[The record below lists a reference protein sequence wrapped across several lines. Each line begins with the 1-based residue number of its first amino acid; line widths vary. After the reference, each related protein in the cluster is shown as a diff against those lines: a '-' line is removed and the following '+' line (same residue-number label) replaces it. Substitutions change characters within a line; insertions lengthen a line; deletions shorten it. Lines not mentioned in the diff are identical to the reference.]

1 MSQDGF
7 VLILGR
13 EAGVC
18 EVAINMT
25 PFAKATII
33 EELEVVCDD
42 EGDDVISEAFLKHDK
57 AAHASVAILER
68 MNLLKADMKVED
80 VFKGLTFDGVV
91 FREEGFHSLVD
102 FLWRAGVHAS
112 DFIRQAFVIANHKP
126 ILFAV

>member
-80 VFKGLTFDGVV
+80 VFKGLALDGVV
-91 FREEGFHSLVD
+91 FRE
-102 FLWRAGVHAS
+102 
-112 DFIRQAFVIANHKP
+112 
-126 ILFAV
+126 